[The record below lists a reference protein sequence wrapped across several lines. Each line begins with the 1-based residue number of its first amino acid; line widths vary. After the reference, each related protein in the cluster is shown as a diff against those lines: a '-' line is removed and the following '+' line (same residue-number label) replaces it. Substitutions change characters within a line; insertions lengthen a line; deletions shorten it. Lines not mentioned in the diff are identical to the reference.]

1 MRSCSRAMAANCLSD
16 GMVWIWHPQVTPKLG
31 CLAIEGKN
39 PITEVLEYLL
49 GRRRP

>member
-1 MRSCSRAMAANCLSD
+1 MQQGDGGDLFVD

-39 PITEVLEYLL
+39 PITEVLEHLL
-49 GRRRP
+49 VRRRP